1 MELHQI
7 ETFLHVAELGSFS
20 RAAEVLGLTQ
30 PTLSARIQQLE
41 KDVGQRL
48 FERLGRGV
56 RLTEA
61 GRAFLPFAEKSL
73 VVIGEGRDAIVMSQ
87 NPSKARLRIGSARV
101 IGAYLLPDLLENF
114 RTEYPGVEFAISTGR
129 SHEVLQMVL
138 DEEVHLGLGRT
149 LSHPELQ
156 STYLYDEEIVFVT
169 HPEHPLAVRG
179 VASVHEIAREPLIL
193 YDRESTYY
201 VLITRVCREAGI
213 VPKVIMNLDSVE
225 ATKKMIERGL
235 GVSFLP
241 VSTIRTEMHLGTV
254 ASVPIAEGHRVTLPT
269 SAMVRKSISPNPIA
283 EAFIGSMTASIQ
295 ALRERKDSRLAV
307 PAC

>member
-1 MELHQI
+1 MELNQV

-73 VVIGEGRDAIVMSQ
+73 VVISEGRDAIVMSQ
-87 NPSKARLRIGSARV
+87 NPSKGRLRIGSARV
-101 IGAYLLPDLLENF
+101 IGAYVLPDLLANF

-149 LSHPELQ
+149 LSHPELD

-241 VSTIRTEMHLGTV
+241 VSTIQTELQLGTV

-269 SAMVRKSISPNPIA
+269 SAMVRKSTSPNPIA
-283 EAFIGSMTASIQ
+283 EAFIGSMTASIR

-307 PAC
+307 PAR

>member
-1 MELHQI
+1 
-7 ETFLHVAELGSFS
+7 
-20 RAAEVLGLTQ
+20 
-30 PTLSARIQQLE
+30 
-41 KDVGQRL
+41 
-48 FERLGRGV
+48 
-56 RLTEA
+56 
-61 GRAFLPFAEKSL
+61 
-73 VVIGEGRDAIVMSQ
+73 
-87 NPSKARLRIGSARV
+87 
-101 IGAYLLPDLLENF
+101 
-114 RTEYPGVEFAISTGR
+114 
-129 SHEVLQMVL
+129 VLQMVL

-149 LSHPELQ
+149 LSHPELD

-241 VSTIRTEMHLGTV
+241 ASTIQTELQLGTV
-254 ASVPIAEGHRVTLPT
+254 ASVPIAEGYRVTLPT
-269 SAMVRKSISPNPIA
+269 SAMVRKSSAPNPIA
-283 EAFIGSMTASIQ
+283 DAFIRSMTASIR
-295 ALRERKDSRLAV
+295 ALRDQKDSRLAV
-307 PAC
+307 PAR